1 MHRIVP
7 YMQYNNRRIAIA
19 AALAAIAGP
28 GCVGN
33 EPCVP
38 DAAETAVP
46 GSAIAQYGPPEPG
59 HAPPEPAA
67 GPLAILGVAPSR
79 PALTTDDRQHLL
91 FELVVQNTSATSV
104 ELARIDVRDP
114 ERRAPLAAYTGAALA
129 EILTIATGAG
139 ATPASLEPGGVAVAF
154 FDLPFARRAE
164 LPHRLVARFALRQG
178 DAETVEAGPAV
189 AVIDDHPRPIGP
201 PLHLDRLVAVNG
213 CCDGIHRRALIPV
226 DGGLFL
232 AERFAIDFLRID
244 DQGTFAGDP
253 TRNDSYFVFGADV
266 LAVAAGTIAEAT
278 DGAAENIPTQPLPPA
293 DLTTAPGNH
302 VVLAL
307 DDGRFALYA
316 HLQTGSVRV
325 HPGDRVRRGDV
336 LGLVGNTGNSTE
348 PHLHFHVMDRPSPLV
363 SDGLPYTFDRFDLQA
378 RIDASSGAP
387 VIAPVPPPERRRDLL
402 PLGLDVI
409 DLR

>member
-1 MHRIVP
+1 MKHD
-7 YMQYNNRRIAIA
+7 NRWPVVA

-28 GCVGN
+28 GCLGN

-38 DAAETAVP
+38 DAAEGAVP
-46 GSAIAQYGPPEPG
+46 GGAIAQYRPPEPG
-59 HAPPEPAA
+59 HAPPEPAP

-91 FELVVQNTSATSV
+91 FELVVQNTSATGV

-114 ERRAPLAAYTGAALA
+114 ERRAPLASYTGAQVP
-129 EILTIATGAG
+129 EILAIATGAG
-139 ATPASLEPGGVAVAF
+139 ATPASLAPGGVAVAY
-154 FDLPFARRAE
+154 FDLAFARRAE

-178 DAETVEAGPAV
+178 DTAIVEAGPSV
-189 AVIDDHPRPIGP
+189 AVIDDHPHPIGP

-213 CCDGIHRRALIPV
+213 CCDGIHRRALIEV

-244 DQGTFAGDP
+244 DRGTFSGDP

-266 LAVAAGTIAEAT
+266 LAVAAGTIAET
-278 DGAAENIPTQPLPPA
+278 SDGAAENVPTQPLPPPDIA
-293 DLTTAPGNH
+293 TAAGNH

-378 RIDASSGAP
+378 RIDVSSGTA
-387 VIAPVPPPERRRDLL
+387 VIAPAPPPERRRDRL

>member
-7 YMQYNNRRIAIA
+7 YQKYSRRSLAIA
-19 AALAAIAGP
+19 AALAATAAP
-28 GCVGN
+28 GCLGN

-38 DAAETAVP
+38 DAAE
-46 GSAIAQYGPPEPG
+46 GSVAGGAIARYS
-59 HAPPEPAA
+59 PPEPAP
-67 GPLAILGVAPSR
+67 GPLTIIGVAPSR

-91 FELVVQNTSATSV
+91 FELVVQNTSATSA

-114 ERRAPLAAYTGAALA
+114 ERRAPLASYTGTALA
-129 EILTIATGAG
+129 AILLIAAGPG
-139 ATPASLEPGGVAVAF
+139 ATPTSLAPGGVAIAY
-154 FDLPFARRAE
+154 FDLAFARRAE
-164 LPHRLVARFALRQG
+164 LPHRVVARFAVRQG
-178 DAETVEAGPAV
+178 GTESVESGPAV

-201 PLHLDRLVAVNG
+201 PLHLDRLLDLNG
-213 CCDGIHRRALIPV
+213 CCDGAHRRALIAV
-226 DGGLFL
+226 DSGLFL
-232 AERFAIDFLRID
+232 AQRFAIDFVRID
-244 DQGTFAGDP
+244 DRATFAGDP
-253 TRNDSYFVFGADV
+253 TDNASYFVFGADV
-266 LAVAAGTIAEAT
+266 LAVASGTIAET
-278 DGAAENIPTQPLPPA
+278 SDGVAENVPTQPLPPPDIA
-293 DLTTAPGNH
+293 TAVGNH

-336 LGLVGNTGNSTE
+336 LGRVGNTGNSTE
-348 PHLHFHVMDRPSPLV
+348 PHLHFHVMDRPSPLL

-378 RIDASSGAP
+378 RIDASSDAP
-387 VIAPVPPPERRRDLL
+387 VIAPVPPPQRRRDLL